1 MNFWREFP
9 RNCLRRDSYRS
20 QPVNQDIKNETAL
33 KMETLK
39 KGNNMKPHK
48 KRVNGVKAL
57 LNCSFLTVL
66 DTFFK
71 LSLVE
76 KGE

>member
-1 MNFWREFP
+1 
-9 RNCLRRDSYRS
+9 
-20 QPVNQDIKNETAL
+20 
-33 KMETLK
+33 METLK
-39 KGNNMKPHK
+39 KGNNMKPQK